1 MVAKSLD
8 ENCQHESKGHCTT
21 AGLEMSF
28 VAKDSTPFTF
38 VVHVVRDWSV
48 YIVVLPSLFTIF
60 FCEQNLT
67 LFRPYYYLNISFI

>member
-1 MVAKSLD
+1 
-8 ENCQHESKGHCTT
+8 
-21 AGLEMSF
+21 MSF

-48 YIVVLPSLFTIF
+48 YIVVLPSLITIF